1 MIDTYQFDAVI
12 EKFNSRLWTY
22 HLKVPGAIAAIFKE
36 NNAGRV
42 VCTLNGQETFQ
53 CAIMPWSEGTFFI
66 NVNKKLRDKLGLGIG
81 SPVQVE
87 LRKDDSQYG
96 LPMPEELEELLR
108 QDEPGNAVFQALTP
122 GKKRTL
128 LHFIGAIK
136 NPDLR
141 LHRAILVVEHLKEN
155 KGKIDYKYLYANL
168 KP

>member
-1 MIDTYQFDAVI
+1 MNDAYQFNSVI

-22 HLKVPGAIAAIFKE
+22 HLKVPGSIAAVFKE

-42 VCTLNGQETFQ
+42 VCTLNGDATFQ
-53 CAIMPWSEGTFFI
+53 CAIMPWSGGIFFI
-66 NVNKKLRDKLGLGIG
+66 NINKKLRDKLGLTIG

-87 LRKDDSQYG
+87 LRKDESQYG
-96 LPMPEELEELLR
+96 LPMPEELEEMLN
-108 QDEPGNAVFQALTP
+108 QDEQGNAVFQTLTP

-128 LHFIGAIK
+128 LHFIGSVK
-136 NPDLR
+136 NPELR
-141 LHRAILVVEHLKEN
+141 LHRAVLVVEHLKEN